1 MYTALCCYFP
11 PFQPTQSS
19 SQKIVSFSVPRIG
32 TAKGLDAEIEDVWFL
47 CAELNLGA
55 KVRKNTEKAKHCRD
69 LVSFFGN
76 GGGVTWPR
84 NLKGLGTTGGH
95 HLDLV
100 IVPTKK
106 FIIKE
111 ISTDLL
117 VDFGFPALLLKFFF
131 WGGNCENFWC
141 LEDETFTVSFFS
153 WWGKGPEK
161 LARFIRERCLKGFLG
176 FMGIGFGHQQKPW
189 TSSRPLKK

>member
-69 LVSFFGN
+69 LVSFFGD
-76 GGGVTWPR
+76 GGGLRDP
-84 NLKGLGTTGGH
+84 
-95 HLDLV
+95 
-100 IVPTKK
+100 
-106 FIIKE
+106 E
-111 ISTDLL
+111 IS
-117 VDFGFPALLLKFFF
+117 
-131 WGGNCENFWC
+131 
-141 LEDETFTVSFFS
+141 
-153 WWGKGPEK
+153 KGW
-161 LARFIRERCLKGFLG
+161 ARLG
-176 FMGIGFGHQQKPW
+176 VITW
-189 TSSRPLKK
+189 TL